1 MMPSVAVMHQ
11 RADRICDGRTEGV
24 NGKRSFWSRRV
35 LLAAALALSVGMVG
49 TPHAILG
56 QDATPTVGGS
66 VILAT
71 TTSTADSG
79 LLDALAPRFREETVY
94 TLKPI
99 AVGSG
104 AALELGERGE
114 ADVLLVHSPAA
125 ERAFMDEGFGTE
137 RRTVMYNDFIIVGQA
152 SDPAEVATA
161 ASAVDAMTR
170 IANAGAVF
178 VSRGDDSGT
187 HALEKRLWESAGITP
202 SGEWYTESGTG
213 MGDTLNI
220 ASERE
225 GYTISDRGTFLSLR
239 DRLGLTVLS
248 EGDPALLN
256 IYHIILLNPDNG
268 PAIDSEAGRVFL
280 DFMLEPA
287 TQEFIAGFGV
297 KEFGEP
303 LFTPC
308 ADNACGVETQATP
321 MAAPEA

>member
-1 MMPSVAVMHQ
+1 M
-11 RADRICDGRTEGV
+11 
-24 NGKRSFWSRRV
+24 F
-35 LLAAALALSVGMVG
+35 G
-49 TPHAILG
+49 TPPHAALG
-56 QDATPTVGGS
+56 QDATLTVEGS
-66 VILAT
+66 VILAP

-79 LLDALAPRFREETVY
+79 LLDALAPRFREETGY

-104 AALELGERGE
+104 AALALGERGE

-137 RRTVMYNDFIIVGQA
+137 HRTIMYNDFIMVGPA
-152 SDPAEVATA
+152 SDPAKVTEA
-161 ASAVDAMTR
+161 ASASDAMTR
-170 IANAGAVF
+170 IADAGAVF

-202 SGEWYTESGTG
+202 GGEWYTESGTG

-225 GYTISDRGTFLSLR
+225 GYTICDRGTFLSLR
-239 DRLGLTVLS
+239 DRLGQEILS

-256 IYHIILLNPDNG
+256 IYHIILLNPDNS
-268 PAIDSEAGRVFL
+268 PAINSEAGRVFL
-280 DFMLEPA
+280 DFMLDPA
-287 TQEFIAGFGV
+287 TQEYIAGLGV
-297 KEFGEP
+297 EEFGEP

-308 ADNACGVETQATP
+308 ADNSCGVEMDATQVP
-321 MAAPEA
+321 SPEA

>member
-1 MMPSVAVMHQ
+1 M
-11 RADRICDGRTEGV
+11 
-24 NGKRSFWSRRV
+24 RSFWSRRGSLAV
-35 LLAAALALSVGMVG
+35 TVALFFGLLGAAAVAAFAQES
-49 TPHAILG
+49 TPA
-56 QDATPTVGGS
+56 PSGS
-66 VILAT
+66 IILAT

-79 LLDALAPRFREETVY
+79 LLDALAPRFLAETGL

-125 ERAFMDEGFGTE
+125 EQAFMDEGFGTE
-137 RRTVMYNDFIIVGQA
+137 RRTIMYNDFIIVGPP
-152 SDPAEVATA
+152 SDPAQVAE
-161 ASAVDAMTR
+161 ASSSVDAMTR

-202 SGEWYTESGTG
+202 GGAWYTESGTG

-220 ASERE
+220 ASERD

-239 DRLGLTVLS
+239 DRLALEILF

-256 IYHIILLNPDNG
+256 IYHVILLNPENS
-268 PAIDSEAGRVFL
+268 PAINSEAGRVFL

-287 TQEFIAGFGV
+287 TQQFIGGFGV
-297 KEFGEP
+297 EEFGEP

-308 ADNACGVETQATP
+308 GDNSCGVETIATP
-321 MAAPEA
+321 IATPSP